1 MITPVAILMAIALI
15 VYAFRSRQQ
24 PAKEPVKEKEY
35 AGNYLFYR
43 VNPNDEQPLYLDSA
57 GVGKLS
63 IYKSSR
69 SFAFH
74 ANDKLIYYRSDY
86 TSTMN
91 EELEESFSFSDG
103 KATCYWKQKR
113 LVLFINLTE
122 DGTHGNQ
129 YELDFS
135 EAT

>member
-1 MITPVAILMAIALI
+1 MITLVAILMAIVLM
-15 VYAFRSRQQ
+15 VYAFRSKPQ
-24 PAKEPVKEKEY
+24 ATTKPVKEKEY
-35 AGNYLFYR
+35 TGNYLFYR
-43 VNPNDEQPLYLDSA
+43 VNLNDEQPLYLDSA
-57 GVGKLS
+57 GIGKL
-63 IYKSSR
+63 IIHKSSR
-69 SFAFH
+69 SFAFY
-74 ANDKLIYYRSDY
+74 ANDKLIYYRSNY

-91 EELEESFSFSDG
+91 EELEGSFSFSDG
-103 KATCYWKQKR
+103 KATCYWKEKR

>member
-1 MITPVAILMAIALI
+1 MAIALI

-35 AGNYLFYR
+35 TGNYLFYR
-43 VNPNDEQPLYLDSA
+43 VNLNDEQPLYLDSA
-57 GVGKLS
+57 GIGKLS
-63 IYKSSR
+63 IHKGSH
-69 SFAFH
+69 SFAFY
-74 ANDKLIYYRSDY
+74 ANDKLTFYRPGY

-91 EELEESFSFSDG
+91 EELEESFLFTDG

-122 DGTHGNQ
+122 DGAHGNQ

>member
-1 MITPVAILMAIALI
+1 MITPVTILMAIALMF
-15 VYAFRSRQQ
+15 YALRGRSQ

-35 AGNYLFYR
+35 IGNYLFYR
-43 VNPNDEQPLYLDSA
+43 VNLNDEQPLYLDGA
-57 GVGKLS
+57 GIGKLT

-74 ANDKLIYYRSDY
+74 ANDKLIYYRSNY

-91 EELEESFSFSDG
+91 EELEESFSFTDG
-103 KATCYWKQKR
+103 KATCYWKQQR
-113 LVLFINLTE
+113 LVLYINLTD